1 MKVGASVLDVEQRDP
16 TESSFSE
23 RDNDVLTLISEEDLS
38 LFTFDGLK
46 RRIGL
51 HSETLSRILNR
62 LEQEGVVKKGP
73 GGYEVT
79 SKINDFLRPRP
90 TCGDE
95 SHVPL
100 LQTFLP
106 SDVSVPQLISDLR
119 GRWFG
124 VLRWLGIGENAEAV
138 TLKWITED
146 GDIQVDANISGG
158 ALTIEAKFLHDKNLN
173 MALKAS
179 YQLVTCIG
187 KLCSGSRLTRRVA
200 YFGDSD
206 LHLMPA

>member
-1 MKVGASVLDVEQRDP
+1 
-16 TESSFSE
+16 
-23 RDNDVLTLISEEDLS
+23 LISEEDLTF
-38 LFTFDGLK
+38 FTFDGLK
-46 RRIGL
+46 RRMGL
-51 HSETLSRILNR
+51 HPETLSRILGR
-62 LEQEGVVKKGP
+62 LEQEGIVEKGH
-73 GGYEVT
+73 GGYKVT
-79 SKINDFLRPRP
+79 SKINEFSRLRP

-106 SDVSVPQLISDLR
+106 SDTSVQQLMSDLR

-124 VLRWLGIGENAEAV
+124 LLRWLGHSEGGEGV

-146 GDIQVDANISGG
+146 GGIQVDANISER
-158 ALTIEAKFLHDKNLN
+158 ALTIGAKFLHDKDLN

-179 YQLVTCIG
+179 YQLIAYIG
-187 KLCSGSRLTRRVA
+187 KLCSGSRLMRRVA
-200 YFGDSD
+200 YLGGSD